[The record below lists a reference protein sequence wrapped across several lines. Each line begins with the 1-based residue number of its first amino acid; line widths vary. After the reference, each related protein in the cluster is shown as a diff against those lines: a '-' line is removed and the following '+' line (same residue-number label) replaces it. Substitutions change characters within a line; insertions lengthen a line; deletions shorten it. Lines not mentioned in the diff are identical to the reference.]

1 MIMKKLLLGLL
12 CTALPLGA
20 MASTVGVSSHP
31 FSFNKHI
38 VTTEFNNYMSNGSG
52 TGLTARYFQRINEKL
67 NFDAGFGF
75 TDGDRAS
82 RITAGADYMLIPDYG
97 RQPRFSIKGLLA
109 TENLDNDR
117 VNSFG
122 IAPTISKGFSFWGN
136 EAFPY
141 MAIPYNVS
149 LNTDQ
154 GTYDTSTAVALGVTG
169 NLNVGGFRDLVGNF
183 ETNFSVDNSYT
194 AVVMGVSLPIQ

>member
-1 MIMKKLLLGLL
+1 MRKILLGLL

-38 VTTEFNNYMSNGSG
+38 VTTEFNNYMTNGSG
-52 TGLTARYFQRINEKL
+52 TGITARYFQRVNEKL

-75 TDGDRAS
+75 TDGDRSS

-109 TENLDNDR
+109 TENLDDDR

-122 IAPTISKGFSFWGN
+122 VAPTISKGFSFWGN

-141 MAIPYNVS
+141 LALPYNVS

-154 GTYDTSTAVALGVTG
+154 STYETSTAMALGITG

-183 ETNFSVDNSYT
+183 ETNFSIDNSYT
-194 AVVMGVSLPIQ
+194 AFVMGVSLPIQ